1 MKKWKCI
8 KSFSVTVYDED
19 EEIIIEDE
27 NGDIIEDNGQQVE
40 LGSVW
45 IRDEDN
51 VPSLSEIRLETIFE
65 WLEIDEETFEN
76 CFEKLEG
83 SF

>member
-1 MKKWKCI
+1 MCKWKFI
-8 KSFSVTVYDED
+8 KSFSASVCD
-19 EEIIIEDE
+19 
-27 NGDIIEDNGQQVE
+27 GDIIEDNEQQVQ
-40 LGSVW
+40 LGSEWV
-45 IRDEDN
+45 RDEDN
-51 VPSLSEIRLETIFE
+51 VPSLSEIRLEADSD

>member
-1 MKKWKCI
+1 MCKWECI
-8 KSFSVTVYDED
+8 KSFSVSVCDED
-19 EEIIIEDE
+19 GYIIEDE
-27 NGDIIEDNGQQVE
+27 NGDIIEDNEQQVQ

-51 VPSLSEIRLETIFE
+51 VPSLSEIRLEADSD

>member
-1 MKKWKCI
+1 MVKWKCI
-8 KSFSVTVYDED
+8 KSFSALAYDED
-19 EEIIIEDE
+19 EEIIGDE
-27 NGDIIEDNGQQVE
+27 EKQVE

-51 VPSLSEIRLETIFE
+51 VPSLNEIRLEKDSN